1 MTNGI
6 FPNNLTGEDYSL
18 LKQICKFRKRRL
30 HTQIH
35 KCQKKKRYKDHE
47 KSGKCDIVKGNKM
60 SIADPKEK
68 EIYELSDEEYRII
81 LLKKLS
87 KI

>member
-1 MTNGI
+1 M
-6 FPNNLTGEDYSL
+6 P
-18 LKQICKFRKRRL
+18 RKG
-30 HTQIH
+30 
-35 KCQKKKRYKDHE
+35 YKDHE

-60 SIADPKEK
+60 SIGDPKEK

-87 KI
+87 KIWGYKQLNKIRKSMDE

>member
-1 MTNGI
+1 M
-6 FPNNLTGEDYSL
+6 P
-18 LKQICKFRKRRL
+18 K
-30 HTQIH
+30 
-35 KCQKKKRYKDHE
+35 KKKRYKDHE

-81 LLKKLS
+81 LLKKFSEL
-87 KI
+87 

>member
-1 MTNGI
+1 MPIG
-6 FPNNLTGEDYSL
+6 
-18 LKQICKFRKRRL
+18 
-30 HTQIH
+30 
-35 KCQKKKRYKDHE
+35 
-47 KSGKCDIVKGNKM
+47 
-60 SIADPKEK
+60 DPKEK

>member
-1 MTNGI
+1 
-6 FPNNLTGEDYSL
+6 
-18 LKQICKFRKRRL
+18 
-30 HTQIH
+30 
-35 KCQKKKRYKDHE
+35 
-47 KSGKCDIVKGNKM
+47 M

-87 KI
+87 KIWEYKQLNKIRKSIDE